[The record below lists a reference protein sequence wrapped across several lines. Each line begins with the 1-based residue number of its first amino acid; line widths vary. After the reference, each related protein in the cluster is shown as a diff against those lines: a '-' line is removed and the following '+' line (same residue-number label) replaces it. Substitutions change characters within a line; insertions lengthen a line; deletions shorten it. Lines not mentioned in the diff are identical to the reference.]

1 MVRHDVFPFVL
12 VYPLDHLDGAHYV
25 VSGLGYF
32 KSSSILGTLDKDTAR
47 ELRKELDA
55 LNESMRTHNEA
66 LTAQAKQAVARA
78 IVRAEGK

>member
-1 MVRHDVFPFVL
+1 
-12 VYPLDHLDGAHYV
+12 
-25 VSGLGYF
+25 
-32 KSSSILGTLDKDTAR
+32 
-47 ELRKELDA
+47 LDA